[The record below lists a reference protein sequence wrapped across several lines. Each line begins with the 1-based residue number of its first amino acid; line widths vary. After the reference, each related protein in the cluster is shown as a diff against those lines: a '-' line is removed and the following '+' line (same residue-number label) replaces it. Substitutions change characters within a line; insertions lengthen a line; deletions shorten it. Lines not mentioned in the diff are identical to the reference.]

1 MKTYNV
7 KFACGHE
14 GTVVVGKGE
23 YWKVENADR
32 NLCYKCYKKAQE
44 ERKKAENE
52 KAQKEFIEAGYPE
65 LTGKAYDVA
74 QAIRIRKVWID
85 FYEDIKDRTVKGQEK
100 YLEFFKE
107 TIYTKNTE
115 FFCKI
120 GGFQKNI
127 LKYIASLGVDKNDA

>member
-1 MKTYNV
+1 MKTYKV
-7 KFACGHE
+7 KFGCGHE
-14 GTVVVGKGE
+14 GTVAVEKGE

-44 ERKKAENE
+44 ERQKIENE

-65 LTGKAYDVA
+65 LIGKPADVA
-74 QAIRIRKVWID
+74 QAIRIRKAWID
-85 FYEDIKDRTVKGQEK
+85 FHNDIKDRTVKGQEK

-120 GGFQKNI
+120 GGFQENI
-127 LKYIASLGVDKNDA
+127 IKYLRTLGDKNDA

>member
-7 KFACGHE
+7 KFTCGHE

-32 NLCYKCYKKAQE
+32 NLCHKCYKKAQE

-65 LTGKAYDVA
+65 LTGKVYDVA
-74 QAIRIRKVWID
+74 NAIRIRKAWID
-85 FYEDIKDRTVKGQEK
+85 FYNNIKDRVKKGQEK

-107 TIYTKNTE
+107 TLEKENTD
-115 FFCKI
+115 FYIKK
-120 GGFQKNI
+120 GGYEIEIK
-127 LKYIASLGVDKNDA
+127 KYLRTLGEENDA

>member
-14 GTVVVGKGE
+14 GTIVVEKGE

-44 ERKKAENE
+44 ERQKIENE
-52 KAQKEFIEAGYPE
+52 EAQKEFAGYPE
-65 LTGKAYDVA
+65 LIGKPADVV
-74 QAIRIRKVWID
+74 QAIRIRKAWID

-120 GGFQKNI
+120 GGFQKDI
-127 LKYIASLGVDKNDA
+127 IKYIASLGGKNDA